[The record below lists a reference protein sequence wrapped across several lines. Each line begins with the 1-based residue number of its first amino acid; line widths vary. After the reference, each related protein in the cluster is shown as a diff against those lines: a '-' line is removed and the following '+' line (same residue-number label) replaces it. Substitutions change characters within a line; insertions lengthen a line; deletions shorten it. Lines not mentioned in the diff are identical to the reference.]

1 MEFQLLGPV
10 EARHTARNPGRRVAL
25 SGSKVHTVLATLLLA
40 RGRVVGDGRLS
51 ELLWG
56 WDPPAT
62 MNAQIYTYISRLR
75 KLLGSD
81 VELIRRQPGYQLLA
95 EGARLDV
102 VEFEELDRR
111 GRRALEERRFADAAD
126 ALRRALDLWQGP
138 ALAGVTP
145 YLAEAEVPQ
154 LEEARVTALEHRV
167 EADLALGRHQR
178 LVSELT
184 GLVSEFPVRER
195 LRAQLMTALYRS
207 GRQADALHVYHEGR
221 TVLAEE
227 LGVDPGPDLTT
238 AYQGALSGDLGRL
251 PEPARVSVTASG
263 TARRTPPLLLPPD
276 VADFT
281 GRRREFEELCAA
293 LVPAPAE
300 RRLPFRPR
308 RLLINGMA
316 GVGKTA
322 LAVRVAHAVA
332 GEFPDGLLYA
342 RLRHENG
349 AVKDSG
355 VVLAQLL
362 STLGERPEDV
372 PVPGGGPG
380 RLDEL
385 VHRWR
390 TRTAGRR
397 LLVVLDDAAN
407 ELQLDTLLPATAEA
421 AVLVTSRGR
430 LSTVPGSH
438 GLTLEPLGDT
448 ESLALLGAVAGPARI
463 GVEPEA
469 ARLIVRACAGL
480 PLALRIAG
488 TRLAARPHW
497 PAARLARRL
506 ADPAC
511 RTEELRVGELDV
523 RHTLSTAL
531 GQRPRDEREFVTALA
546 PHGTEAFTTAR
557 AARFAGI
564 AEEVAE
570 ELLERLVEAALLE
583 MAGIDATGEP
593 RYRFHELVRLVAT
606 GQPERDGDLTLTG
619 T

>member
-10 EARHTARNPGRRVAL
+10 EARHTARRVAL
-25 SGSKVHTVLATLLLA
+25 SGSKVHTVLAALLLA

-56 WDPPAT
+56 WEPPAT

-75 KLLGSD
+75 KLLGPE
-81 VELIRRQPGYQLLA
+81 VELVRRQPGYQLLA

-111 GRRALEERRFADAAD
+111 GRRALEERRFGDAAD
-126 ALRRALDLWQGP
+126 LLRRALDLWQGP

-227 LGVDPGPDLTT
+227 LGVDPGPDLAA
-238 AYQGALSGDLGRL
+238 AYQGALSGELGRL
-251 PEPARVSVTASG
+251 PEPASRGALLVGSGAVVQRTA
-263 TARRTPPLLLPPD
+263 PMLLPPD
-276 VADFT
+276 LADFT

-293 LVPAPAE
+293 LVPGPAE

-322 LAVRVAHAVA
+322 LAVRVAHAMA
-332 GEFPDGLLYA
+332 GNFPDGQLYA
-342 RLRHENG
+342 RLRHEDG
-349 AVKDSG
+349 TVKDCG
-355 VVLAQLL
+355 TVLAQLL
-362 STLGERPEDV
+362 RALGERPEEV
-372 PVPGGGPG
+372 AVPGGGPG

-390 TRTAGRR
+390 TATAGRR
-397 LLVVLDDAAN
+397 LLIVLDDAAN
-407 ELQLDTLLPATAEA
+407 ELQLDALLPATTDA

-430 LSTVPGSH
+430 LSTVPGARSM
-438 GLTLEPLGDT
+438 TLEPLGERDA
-448 ESLALLGAVAGPARI
+448 LALLGAVAGAARI

-469 ARLIVRACAGL
+469 AQLIVRGCAGL
-480 PLALRIAG
+480 PLALRVAG
-488 TRLAARPHW
+488 TRLAARPHR

-511 RTEELRVGELDV
+511 RVEELRVGELDV
-523 RHTLSTAL
+523 RRTLVAAL
-531 GQRPRDEREFVTALA
+531 SGRPRDEREFALSFA
-546 PHGTEAFTTAR
+546 AHGTEAFTTAR
-557 AARFAGI
+557 AACFLGVP
-564 AEEVAE
+564 EEVAE

-583 MAGIDATGEP
+583 MAGIDAAGEP
-593 RYRFHELVRLVAT
+593 RYRFHELLRLVAA
-606 GQPERDGDLTLTG
+606 GQSDRDGDLTLTG
-619 T
+619 A